1 MVLISL
7 GTGLGA
13 GIIING
19 KLLRG
24 AQDSA
29 GEIGFLSSVQ
39 DVTRQPTNVG
49 PLEAR
54 VSGTALEQH
63 GDPRQIFARARNG
76 DNFAQGLVSSIADG
90 LGVAVANVFA
100 LLDPELVVLGGWI
113 PRERDLLLD
122 RVCEVAARLAPGAAL
137 LLWPSWVT
145 TRLCSGLSASPT
157 NC

>member
-19 KLLRG
+19 KLPRG

-63 GDPRQIFARARNG
+63 GDPRQIFARARN
-76 DNFAQGLVSSIADG
+76 
-90 LGVAVANVFA
+90 A